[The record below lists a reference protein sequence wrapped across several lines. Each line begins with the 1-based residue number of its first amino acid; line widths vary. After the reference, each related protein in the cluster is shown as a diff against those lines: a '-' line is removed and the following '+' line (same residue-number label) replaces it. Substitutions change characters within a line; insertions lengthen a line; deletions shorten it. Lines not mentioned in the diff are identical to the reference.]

1 MGEHLISWKPLRFAS
16 WFPTF
21 ISCSPN
27 LPHVYI
33 RLCKH
38 TNHFTFLQYLSF
50 SYGSFSWSR
59 VNVYFWFSGVGEK
72 MKGDGSKTKLYI
84 GQLQNGKYRIK
95 KSWKVI
101 DQVLHFDLYC
111 IESIRFQSILR
122 QIVSVCHDTCYMC
135 DIVVACHMTLWHH
148 DMLLWQ

>member
-72 MKGDGSKTKLYI
+72 RRWIKNKVVHRTITERKIQNKKVMKSNWSCAAFWFIL
-84 GQLQNGKYRIK
+84 YRIYK
-95 KSWKVI
+95 ISVYFETDCIRMPWY
-101 DQVLHFDLYC
+101 LLYA
-111 IESIRFQSILR
+111 
-122 QIVSVCHDTCYMC
+122 